1 MKGCIL
7 AAAILLLVLG
17 GVIVNALFIRH
28 TANQLFE
35 LVEALPDVPNTQE
48 TPLTIVDI
56 RQKLEKKVPLLGIT
70 VAYTTIDRVS
80 EALISLE
87 SFAQTGDIRQ
97 YHATLSLL
105 IDLIEELARTEKI
118 TIENI
123 L

>member
-35 LVEALPDVPNTQE
+35 WVEALPDVPNTQE